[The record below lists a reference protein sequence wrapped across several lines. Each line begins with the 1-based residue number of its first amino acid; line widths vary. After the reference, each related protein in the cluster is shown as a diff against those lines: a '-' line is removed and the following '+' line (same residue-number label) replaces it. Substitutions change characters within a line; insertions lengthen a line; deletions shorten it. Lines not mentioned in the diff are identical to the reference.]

1 MPPKLGILAGGGD
14 LPARLAA
21 LCRTSERPYFIVALE
36 DQCDPSTVA
45 GAPHRWLRIGAAG
58 AILDALHG
66 EGVAEL
72 VMVGRIKR
80 PKLRDLRPDAAG
92 VKILARIGRRMFGGD
107 DELLRAVTRELESEG
122 FRVRGV
128 QELMDDLLAPDGALG
143 RISPDQNAQQDILR
157 GAEAARALG
166 QRDVGQ
172 AAVVRDGEV
181 IALEGPAG
189 TDAMLRECATRLSG
203 GRGGVLVKM
212 RKPNQD
218 GRIDLP
224 AIGPGT
230 VRLAAEIGLAGIAV
244 EAGQTL
250 VIDRM
255 ETIRSADALGL
266 FVIGTSG
273 RG

>member
-1 MPPKLGILAGGGD
+1 MPPKLGILAGGGE

-36 DQCDPSTVA
+36 DQCDPSTVE

-66 EGVAEL
+66 EGVADL
-72 VMVGRIKR
+72 IMVGRIKR
-80 PKLRDLRPDAAG
+80 PKLRDLRPDAGA
-92 VKILARIGRRMFGGD
+92 VKILARIGRHMFGGD
-107 DELLRAVTRELESEG
+107 DELLRAVTRELETEG

-128 QELMDDLLAPDGALG
+128 QELMDDLVAPYGALG
-143 RISPDQNAQQDILR
+143 DVSPDQNALRDILC

-166 QRDVGQ
+166 QRDAGQ

-189 TDAMLRECATRLSG
+189 TDAMLRECAPRLAG
-203 GRGGVLVKM
+203 RRGGVLVKM

-218 GRIDLP
+218 DRVDLP
-224 AIGPGT
+224 TIGPGT

-250 VIDRM
+250 VVDRA
-255 ETIRSADALGL
+255 ETIRRADALGL
-266 FVIGTSG
+266 FVVGTSG